1 MFLCIFISIHFFF
14 MRIIYMFIFKF
25 MVAIII
31 FYNIHSKWF
40 CVILFELFF
49 SISFNIQICI
59 MQIGLDYFVT
69 IIWGKMQN
77 FVFFSCNIMDFL
89 ETVNESFSVWY
100 RFLVRGLIVTPPSIG
115 LITCWFFFVNQ
126 GGPVLGHPLT
136 CGQNFSV

>member
-1 MFLCIFISIHFFF
+1 
-14 MRIIYMFIFKF
+14 MFIFKF

-77 FVFFSCNIMDFL
+77 FVFFFL
-89 ETVNESFSVWY
+89 
-100 RFLVRGLIVTPPSIG
+100 
-115 LITCWFFFVNQ
+115 
-126 GGPVLGHPLT
+126 
-136 CGQNFSV
+136 